1 MSIRLC
7 AGLFILI
14 FTVGFMLIGGG
25 ILYSAQQEE
34 ASYTDTTTGTV
45 VGYESRMGDADD
57 SFRYFYAPVVR
68 YKTTKGILCTGIGN
82 VWTSN
87 RPFEVGEQIDIRYNP
102 AQTDVVNVEGYGVS
116 VSYKLGI
123 AFFLFGSAVSVL
135 LLIFLI
141 LTKLIRNPDKR
152 ERIMGKLVA
161 AIIALFIAG
170 VWCMLTGIKITLAVF
185 GLLGLYALFQHYKK
199 RREP

>member
-1 MSIRLC
+1 MRRIVHPDFYSWFYAHRW
-7 AGLFILI
+7 
-14 FTVGFMLIGGG
+14 G

-68 YKTTKGILCTGIGN
+68 YKTTKGSLCTGIGN

-123 AFFLFGSAVSVL
+123 VFSCL
-135 LLIFLI
+135 
-141 LTKLIRNPDKR
+141 
-152 ERIMGKLVA
+152 
-161 AIIALFIAG
+161 ALQYL
-170 VWCMLTGIKITLAVF
+170 CSC
-185 GLLGLYALFQHYKK
+185 
-199 RREP
+199 